1 MGLQRVGHDWV
12 TEQQLGPSRYFIL
25 MVITTVTPALLA
37 RATAIAMAST
47 ETEFCPR
54 EPPIPF
60 VPGILL
66 VSPLQVTTVILATNC
81 WARTVLGKEGQ
92 LWCYHIY
99 SSQQHWSL
107 RHSTLCKGQ
116 TQQWGSDRGMVV
128 PESARFQAPCHE
140 AFLILRVG
148 RKLDM
153 AHSGNCAEVPH
164 PGSRIEWPGEGQQ
177 NDTQAPPQINWIRTL
192 GGWEG
197 QRVRASL
204 RIKKLP

>member
-1 MGLQRVGHDWV
+1 
-12 TEQQLGPSRYFIL
+12 
-25 MVITTVTPALLA
+25 
-37 RATAIAMAST
+37 MAST

-66 VSPLQVTTVILATNC
+66 VSPSQVTTVILATNC
-81 WARTVLGKEGQ
+81 WARTVLGKEGH
-92 LWCYHIY
+92 LWRYHIY
-99 SSQQHWSL
+99 SSQQHWLL
-107 RHSTLCKGQ
+107 RQSTLFKGR
-116 TQQWGSDRGMVV
+116 TQQWGSDRGMAV
-128 PESARFQAPCHE
+128 PESARFQEPCHE

-177 NDTQAPPQINWIRTL
+177 NDTQAPPQINWIRTF
-192 GGWEG
+192 GGWWGRESG
-197 QRVRASL
+197 HHSGLKSSPRWC
-204 RIKKLP
+204 